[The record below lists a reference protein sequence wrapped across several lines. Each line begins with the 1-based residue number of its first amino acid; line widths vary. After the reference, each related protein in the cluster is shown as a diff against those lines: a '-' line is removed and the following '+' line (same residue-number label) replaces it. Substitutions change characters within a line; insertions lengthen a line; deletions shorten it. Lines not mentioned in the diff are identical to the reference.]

1 MPRKGP
7 ARKREIIPD
16 PVYNERL
23 VSQLINKVLVSGK
36 KSAAEKIVYEA
47 MDIMKEKTG
56 EDPVGVLK
64 KSVGNVRPMLEVK
77 PRRVGGATYQIPI
90 EVGGRRGTTLAL
102 RWITSFARARSS
114 KKMSERLANELL
126 EALNHTGTSIKK
138 KEDLHKMAEANRAF
152 AHYRW

>member
-1 MPRKGP
+1 VPRKGP

-16 PVYNERL
+16 TVYNERL
-23 VSQLINKVLVSGK
+23 VSQLINKVLLSGK
-36 KSAAEKIVYEA
+36 KGTAEKIVYDA
-47 MDIMKEKTG
+47 MDIMREKTG
-56 EDPVGVLK
+56 EDPVAVLK

-77 PRRVGGATYQIPI
+77 SRRVGGATYQVPI
-90 EVGGRRGTTLAL
+90 EVGGRRGITLAL
-102 RWITSFARARSS
+102 RWITGFARDRSN